1 MSPGVV
7 DTGAHLGVGNMWV
20 CLPKFVQ
27 AVRKSCVIIGKGQG
41 GDMMKSM
48 VTALPTTRMTNKMMM
63 CVPVT
68 RPPINIWTDGGPRSL

>member
-1 MSPGVV
+1 MHSFHFFMSPGVV

-41 GDMMKSM
+41 GDM
-48 VTALPTTRMTNKMMM
+48 
-63 CVPVT
+63 
-68 RPPINIWTDGGPRSL
+68 I